1 MSAAAT
7 LSMATLIPMMLPVM
21 IMMMMMVMVVVVV
34 VVLLMMM
41 MMLKR
46 YLDPVDRR
54 AGHPPAE
61 NIRDRVI
68 GFHLYHGQHP
78 VLDSTWMKRRHRS
91 TVILAGSV
99 RQEASLST
107 EDVVVA
113 TAKVTG

>member
-1 MSAAAT
+1 
-7 LSMATLIPMMLPVM
+7 
-21 IMMMMMVMVVVVV
+21 MMVMVVVVV

>member
-21 IMMMMMVMVVVVV
+21 MMMVMVVV
-34 VVLLMMM
+34 LLVMM

-68 GFHLYHGQHP
+68 GFHLYHGHHS
-78 VLDSTWMKRRHRS
+78 VLDSTWMKRHRS

-107 EDVVVA
+107 EDVVIA